1 MELFR
6 LASVPFSRFPIFRRS
21 FFMSMTQT
29 LAPHLPYLRRYARAL
44 TGSQQSGD
52 AHVRA
57 ALQALL
63 TGDEV
68 LAEGV
73 APRVG
78 LYRLFHA
85 IWQSGAEHY
94 DEIGDNSGTKSP
106 ENRLR
111 ALSAS
116 KRAALLLTAVEAF
129 SPEEAAFIIDESPE
143 EVEKA
148 ILDAQKTIDSQLASR
163 VMIIE
168 DEPIIAMDLENLV
181 VELGHKVVAVA
192 STKDEAV
199 AKAHSERPGLVL
211 ADINL
216 GEGGSGIDAV
226 SEILSAFDIPVIF
239 ITAYPEK
246 LLTGERP
253 EPTYLI
259 AKPFLPETVQATV
272 GQALFFHPVA
282 KQAA

>member
-1 MELFR
+1 
-6 LASVPFSRFPIFRRS
+6 
-21 FFMSMTQT
+21 MSISQT

-44 TGSQQSGD
+44 TGSQASGD

-57 ALQALL
+57 ALTALL
-63 TGDEV
+63 SGDQS
-68 LAEGV
+68 LTEGV
-73 APRVG
+73 PPRVG

-94 DEIGDNSGTKSP
+94 DESAQGAGGASAGKSP
-106 ENRLR
+106 EARLR
-111 ALSAS
+111 SLSAS

-129 SPEEAAFIIDESPE
+129 SLEEAAFIIDESPE
-143 EVEKA
+143 EIEAA
-148 ILDAQKTIDSQLASR
+148 ILSAQKTIDSQLASK
-163 VMIIE
+163 VLIIE

-181 VELGHKVVAVA
+181 SELGHKVVAIA
-192 STKDEAV
+192 ATKDDAV
-199 AKAHSERPGLVL
+199 AKAKSERPGLVL

-226 SEILSAFDIPVIF
+226 SEILASFDIPVIF

-272 GQALFFHPVA
+272 GQALFFHP
-282 KQAA
+282 AARDAAA

>member
-1 MELFR
+1 
-6 LASVPFSRFPIFRRS
+6 
-21 FFMSMTQT
+21 MSMSQT

-44 TGSQQSGD
+44 TGSQSSGD

-57 ALQALL
+57 ALTALL
-63 TGDEV
+63 AGDQS
-68 LAEGV
+68 LIEGV
-73 APRVG
+73 PPRVG
-78 LYRLFHA
+78 LYHLFHA

-94 DEIGDNSGTKSP
+94 DQGENTETSGKSP
-106 ENRLR
+106 ESRLR
-111 ALSAS
+111 GLSAN

-129 SPEEAAFIIDESPE
+129 SLEEAAFILDETPE
-143 EVEKA
+143 EVEAA
-148 ILDAQKTIDSQLASR
+148 ILGAQKTIDSQLASK
-163 VMIIE
+163 VLIIE
-168 DEPIIAMDLENLV
+168 DEPIIALDLENLV
-181 VELGHKVVAVA
+181 TELGHKVVAIA
-192 STKDEAV
+192 ATRDEAV

-226 SEILSAFDIPVIF
+226 SEILASFDIPVIF